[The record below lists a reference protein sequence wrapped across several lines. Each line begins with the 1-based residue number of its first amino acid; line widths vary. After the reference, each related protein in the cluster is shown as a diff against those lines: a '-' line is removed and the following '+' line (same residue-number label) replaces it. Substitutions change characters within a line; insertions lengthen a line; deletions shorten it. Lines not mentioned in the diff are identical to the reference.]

1 MLWKHQRRLF
11 SPRGVIIT
19 IRIKRTK
26 FYVEVKLK
34 RLPRDAFDGAWFL
47 CVFQRPVNDEKSP
60 VGPWLLALFV
70 FVVCGSGE
78 FLPCRWYRC
87 WYSCWC
93 RRALLPAQ
101 LILSLWRF
109 CRTLSALETL
119 SHIFPQKFCLQPAGY
134 GVRRSSCDR
143 LHFYRCQ
150 SGLAISN

>member
-1 MLWKHQRRLF
+1 MKTPKTPVFTTRCYHYHQNKKNQVLCRSKTQKASTGRF
-11 SPRGVIIT
+11 WRCVVS
-19 IRIKRTK
+19 
-26 FYVEVKLK
+26 
-34 RLPRDAFDGAWFL
+34 L

-78 FLPCRWYRC
+78 FIPCRWYRC